1 MSDDANNP
9 KPSTAFALQ
18 FSSGRGYAIIDPSGR
33 VVSGYYYDRSNL
45 EDRLA
50 ELNAALNGKMKRGPR
65 LCMCC
70 RGEFL
75 SQGVHNRMCA
85 RCRQFNDGG
94 SMSIPAL
101 SAGQVRRAARH

>member
-9 KPSTAFALQ
+9 KPSSGYALQ
-18 FSSGRGYAIIDPSGR
+18 FWSGRGYAIIDPSGR
-33 VVSGYYYDRSNL
+33 VVSGHYYDRSNL

-70 RGEFL
+70 RSEFQ
-75 SQGVHNRMCA
+75 SQGVHNRMCP
-85 RCRQFNDGG
+85 RCRHFSDGG
-94 SMSIPAL
+94 AMSIPAL
-101 SAGQVRRAARH
+101 SSGQVRRAARQ

>member
-9 KPSTAFALQ
+9 KPSNGFALQ
-18 FSSGRGYAIIDPSGR
+18 FASGRGYAIIDPSGR
-33 VVSGYYYDRSNL
+33 VVSGFNYDRGHH

-50 ELNAALNGKMKRGPR
+50 ELNAALNAKTKRGPR
-65 LCMCC
+65 LCMRC
-70 RGEFL
+70 REEFQ
-75 SQGVHNRMCA
+75 SQGVHNRMCT